1 MNKRLILIIL
11 FVLVSSLKCLKQN
24 DFCYFDQSNNAK
36 KSKCHSE
43 YSIKWI
49 KCGDILCAKNVH
61 SCKMLRIFSSVKR
74 REGKKDTKT
83 FVAFMHKIKDC
94 PEPSK
99 YKWNSKYP
107 SIF

>member
-24 DFCYFDQSNNAK
+24 EFCYFDQSINEK
-36 KSKCHSE
+36 KSKCHSKL
-43 YSIKWI
+43 YSI
-49 KCGDILCAKNVH
+49 KCGDILCAKNEH
-61 SCKMLRIFSSVKR
+61 SCQKLRIFSSVKR
-74 REGKKDTKT
+74 SQGKKDTKI
-83 FVAFMHKIKDC
+83 FLAFMHKIKDC
-94 PEPSK
+94 PEPLK